1 MNENEEDKKRELTG
15 LVIDCREIVIKKK
28 QYDGLKLCVSESVN
42 LIWEW
47 HKKEI
52 AKLKADNLRLVEVL
66 KELEWSWDV
75 GIKYC
80 NMCGENE
87 DDGHRQDCE
96 LKEALKLVEDTT
108 DHTEKGE

>member
-52 AKLKADNLRLVEVL
+52 AKLKADNLRLGEACKTML
-66 KELEWSWDV
+66 F
-75 GIKYC
+75 
-80 NMCGENE
+80 ENE
-87 DDGHRQDCE
+87 KLNHAKKWGNTPGMI
-96 LKEALKLVEDTT
+96 KAYEALKDTT
-108 DHTEKGE
+108 DHTEKGDKE